1 VATTELT
8 MDAQALGAVP
18 PGPMPPPAGAPAAP
32 GAFAATPDV
41 RHAVAIVEADPR
53 LRMLL
58 AARLPG
64 AQQFETIDEL
74 TQVLQMGRPTVVVFG
89 PSLVTPFGF
98 EHVHRLTSVYPE
110 LGAIFAAHALSTEIL
125 QHALRVG
132 ARDAVQVDERGD
144 TLLQAVARVGE
155 LIQTPT
161 RPTPMAPSTPGAPS
175 GLMPRNA
182 PGRLIVVFSTK
193 GGVGKSTVA
202 TNVAAAMARAVDD
215 TVSLMDAD
223 LQFGDVSV
231 MLGIPP
237 DHTVV
242 EAAAAIHYA
251 DPELMRNLVTRHE
264 TGLMVLPAPSEP
276 NMAAVVSPDEMTAV
290 CSGLQAISGYVVVDT
305 PTSFDDTTLG
315 LLESADEV
323 LLVGSMDIPS
333 VKNLKIGLQAFDL
346 VAIAGPKLR
355 LVLNRANAQV
365 KLDVREVEHVLGL
378 KAAFPIPYDLAV
390 PLSINAGLPVV
401 THDPRSAAARA
412 FEHIAQSLLGPA
424 IDTGKGR
431 RKGTRKKSAKQ

>member
-1 VATTELT
+1 
-8 MDAQALGAVP
+8 MDAHALGAVP
-18 PGPMPPPAGAPAAP
+18 TGPLPPPTGVPTVAGPTVP
-32 GAFAATPDV
+32 AATPDV
-41 RHAVAIVEADPR
+41 RHAVAVVEADPR

-58 AARLPG
+58 SARLPG

-74 TQVLQMGRPTVVVFG
+74 TQVLQTGRPTVVVFG

-98 EHVHRLTSVYPE
+98 EHVNRLTSVYPE

-144 TLLQAVARVGE
+144 TLVQAVARVGE
-155 LIQTPT
+155 LIHTPT
-161 RPTPMAPSTPGAPS
+161 RPAPMTPAPTATPG
-175 GLMPRNA
+175 LLPRNA

-193 GGVGKSTVA
+193 GGVGKSTIA
-202 TNVAAAMARAVDD
+202 TNIAAAMARALDD

-237 DHTVV
+237 DHTVLD
-242 EAAAAIHYA
+242 AAAAIHYA
-251 DPELMRNLVTRHE
+251 DPELMRNLVTRHD
-264 TGLMVLPAPSEP
+264 TGLLVLPAPSEP
-276 NMAAVVSPDEMTAV
+276 TMAAQVAPDEMTAV
-290 CSGLQAISGYVVVDT
+290 CGGLQAISGFVVVDT

-315 LLESADEV
+315 LLEAADDV

-333 VKNLKIGLQAFDL
+333 VKNLKIGMQALDL

-365 KLDVREVEHVLGL
+365 KLDVREIEHVLGL
-378 KAAFPIPYDLAV
+378 KAAYPIPYDLAV

-412 FEHIAQSLLGPA
+412 FEHMAQSLTGSVNDA
-424 IDTGKGR
+424 GKGR
-431 RKGTRKKSAKQ
+431 RKTARKKSPKK

>member
-1 VATTELT
+1 
-8 MDAQALGAVP
+8 
-18 PGPMPPPAGAPAAP
+18 
-32 GAFAATPDV
+32 
-41 RHAVAIVEADPR
+41 VEADPR
-53 LRMLL
+53 LRILL
-58 AARLPG
+58 SARLPG

-89 PSLVTPFGF
+89 PSFVTPFGF
-98 EHVHRLTSVYPE
+98 EHVNRLASVYPD
-110 LGAIFAAHALSTEIL
+110 LGAIFAAHSLSTEIL

-144 TLLQAVARVGE
+144 TLVQAVARVGE

-161 RPTPMAPSTPGAPS
+161 RSAPMAPAMPS
-175 GLMPRNA
+175 ATAGMLTRNA

-193 GGVGKSTVA
+193 GGVGKSTIA
-202 TNVAAAMARAVDD
+202 TNVAAAMARAIDD

-237 DHTVV
+237 DHTVLD
-242 EAAAAIHYA
+242 AAAAVHYA
-251 DPELMRNLVTRHE
+251 DPELMRNLVTRHD

-276 NMAAVVSPDEMTAV
+276 TMAAGVAPDEMAAVCA
-290 CSGLQAISGYVVVDT
+290 GLQAISGYVVVDT

-315 LLESADEV
+315 LLEAADDV

-333 VKNLKIGLQAFDL
+333 VKNLKIGMQALDL

-365 KLDVREVEHVLGL
+365 KLDVREIELVLGL
-378 KAAFPIPYDLAV
+378 KATYPIPYDLAV
-390 PLSINAGLPVV
+390 PLAINAGLPVV

-412 FEHIAQSLLGPA
+412 FEHMAQSL
-424 IDTGKGR
+424 TGATADGAKGR
-431 RKGTRKKSAKQ
+431 RKSHRKKSKK

>member
-1 VATTELT
+1 
-8 MDAQALGAVP
+8 MDAQAVGAVP
-18 PGPMPPPAGAPAAP
+18 AGPMPPPTGAPAP
-32 GAFAATPDV
+32 GPAMAAATPDL
-41 RHAVAIVEADPR
+41 RHAVAVVEADPR
-53 LRMLL
+53 LRILL
-58 AARLPG
+58 SARLPG

-89 PSLVTPFGF
+89 PSFVTPFGF
-98 EHVHRLTSVYPE
+98 EHVNRLASVYPD
-110 LGAIFAAHALSTEIL
+110 LGAIFAAHSLSTEIL

-144 TLLQAVARVGE
+144 TLVQAVARVGE

-161 RPTPMAPSTPGAPS
+161 RSAPMAPAMPS
-175 GLMPRNA
+175 ATAGMLTRNA

-193 GGVGKSTVA
+193 GGVGKSTIA
-202 TNVAAAMARAVDD
+202 TNVAAAMARAIDD

-237 DHTVV
+237 DHTVLD
-242 EAAAAIHYA
+242 AAAAVHYA
-251 DPELMRNLVTRHE
+251 DPELMRNLVTRHD

-276 NMAAVVSPDEMTAV
+276 TMAAGVAPDEMAAVCA
-290 CSGLQAISGYVVVDT
+290 GLQAISGYVVVDT

-315 LLESADEV
+315 LLEAADDV

-333 VKNLKIGLQAFDL
+333 VKNLKIGMQALDL

-365 KLDVREVEHVLGL
+365 KLDVREIELVLGL
-378 KAAFPIPYDLAV
+378 KATYPIPYDLAV
-390 PLSINAGLPVV
+390 PLAINAGLPVV

-412 FEHIAQSLLGPA
+412 FEHMAQSL
-424 IDTGKGR
+424 TGATADGAKGR
-431 RKGTRKKSAKQ
+431 RKSHRKKSKK

>member
-1 VATTELT
+1 
-8 MDAQALGAVP
+8 MDAQRLGAVP
-18 PGPMPPPAGAPAAP
+18 GGPLPPPSGAPVPAPAA
-32 GAFAATPDV
+32 AVAATPDV
-41 RHAVAIVEADPR
+41 RHAVAVVEADPR

-74 TQVLQMGRPTVVVFG
+74 AQVLQTGRATVVVFG

-98 EHVHRLTSVYPE
+98 EHVNRFTSVYPE

-132 ARDAVQVDERGD
+132 ARDAVQLDERGD
-144 TLLQAVARVGE
+144 TLVQAVARVGE

-161 RPTPMAPSTPGAPS
+161 RTAPSAAATPGGAA

-202 TNVAAAMARAVDD
+202 TNVAAAMARSIDD

-237 DHTVV
+237 DHTVLD
-242 EAAAAIHYA
+242 AAAAIHYA

-276 NMAAVVSPDEMTAV
+276 TMAAQVAPDEMTAV
-290 CSGLQAISGYVVVDT
+290 CGGLQAISGYVVVDT

-315 LLESADEV
+315 LLEAADDV

-333 VKNLKIGLQAFDL
+333 VKNLKIGMQALDL

-355 LVLNRANAQV
+355 LVLNRANTQV
-365 KLDVREVEHVLGL
+365 KLDVREIEHVLGL
-378 KAAFPIPYDLAV
+378 KATFPIPYDLAV

-412 FEHIAQSLLGPA
+412 FEHMAQSLTGFST
-424 IDTGKGR
+424 DSGKGR
-431 RKGTRKKSAKQ
+431 RKVGRKKSSKK

>member
-1 VATTELT
+1 

-18 PGPMPPPAGAPAAP
+18 GGPLPPPSGAPVPAPAAVT
-32 GAFAATPDV
+32 AMPDV

-53 LRMLL
+53 LRIML

-64 AQQFETIDEL
+64 SQQFETIDEL

-98 EHVHRLTSVYPE
+98 EHVNRLTSVYPE
-110 LGAIFAAHALSTEIL
+110 LGAIFVAHALSTEIL

-132 ARDAVQVDERGD
+132 ARDAVQLDERGD
-144 TLLQAVARVGE
+144 TLVQAVMRVGE
-155 LIQTPT
+155 LIQMPA
-161 RPTPMAPSTPGAPS
+161 RGAPMAPATPGAAG
-175 GLMPRNA
+175 GLMARNA

-193 GGVGKSTVA
+193 GGVGKSTIA
-202 TNVAAAMARAVDD
+202 TNVAAAMARAIDD

-237 DHTVV
+237 ERTVLD
-242 EAAAAIHYA
+242 AAAAIHYA
-251 DPELMRNLVTRHE
+251 DPELMRNLVTRHD

-276 NMAAVVSPDEMTAV
+276 TMAAGVAPDEMTAV
-290 CSGLQAISGYVVVDT
+290 CGGLQAISGYVVVDT

-315 LLESADEV
+315 LLEAADDV

-333 VKNLKIGLQAFDL
+333 VKNLKIGMQALDL

-365 KLDVREVEHVLGL
+365 KLDVREIELVLGL
-378 KAAFPIPYDLAV
+378 KATYPIPYDLSV
-390 PLSINAGLPVV
+390 PLSINAGMPVV

-412 FEHIAQSLLGPA
+412 FEHMAQSLTGTA
-424 IDTGKGR
+424 DTARGR
-431 RKGTRKKSAKQ
+431 RKANRKKSKK

>member
-1 VATTELT
+1 

-18 PGPMPPPAGAPAAP
+18 AGPLPPPTGAPAAGP
-32 GAFAATPDV
+32 AAFAATPDV

-98 EHVHRLTSVYPE
+98 EHVNRLTSVYPE
-110 LGAIFAAHALSTEIL
+110 LGAVFAAHALSTEIL

-144 TLLQAVARVGE
+144 NLVQAVARVGE

-161 RPTPMAPSTPGAPS
+161 RPAPMAPSTPGAPT
-175 GLMPRNA
+175 GAMPRNA

-193 GGVGKSTVA
+193 GGVGKSTIA
-202 TNVAAAMARAVDD
+202 TNVAAAMARGMDD

-237 DHTVV
+237 DHTVLD
-242 EAAAAIHYA
+242 AAAAIHYA

-276 NMAAVVSPDEMTAV
+276 TMATGVAPDEMAAV
-290 CSGLQAISGYVVVDT
+290 CGGLQAISGYVVVDT

-315 LLESADEV
+315 LLEAADDV

-333 VKNLKIGLQAFDL
+333 VKNLKIGMQALDL

-365 KLDVREVEHVLGL
+365 KLDVREIEHVLGL
-378 KAAFPIPYDLAV
+378 KAAYPIPYDLAV

-401 THDPRSAAARA
+401 THDPRSASARA
-412 FEHIAQSLLGPA
+412 FEHMAQSLTGLSG
-424 IDTGKGR
+424 DSGKGR
-431 RKGTRKKSAKQ
+431 RKSPRKKSKK

>member
-1 VATTELT
+1 
-8 MDAQALGAVP
+8 
-18 PGPMPPPAGAPAAP
+18 
-32 GAFAATPDV
+32 
-41 RHAVAIVEADPR
+41 
-53 LRMLL
+53 MLL

-74 TQVLQMGRPTVVVFG
+74 AQVLQTGRATVVVFG

-98 EHVHRLTSVYPE
+98 EHVNRITSVYPE

-132 ARDAVQVDERGD
+132 ARDAVQIDERGE
-144 TLLQAVARVGE
+144 TLAQAVSRVGD

-161 RPTPMAPSTPGAPS
+161 RTAPMAPASAGAVPGA
-175 GLMPRNA
+175 MPRVA

-202 TNVAAAMARAVDD
+202 TNVAAAMARSIDD

-237 DHTVV
+237 DRTVV
-242 EAAAAIHYA
+242 DAAAAIHYA
-251 DPELMRNLVTRHE
+251 DPELMRNLVTRHD

-276 NMAAVVSPDEMTAV
+276 TMSAGVAPDEMTAV
-290 CSGLQAISGYVVVDT
+290 CGGLQAISGYVVVDT

-315 LLESADEV
+315 LLEAADEV
-323 LLVGSMDIPS
+323 LLIGSMDIPS
-333 VKNLKIGLQAFDL
+333 VKNLKIGMQALDL
-346 VAIAGPKLR
+346 MAIAGPKLR
-355 LVLNRANAQV
+355 LVLNRSNTQV
-365 KLDVREVEHVLGL
+365 KLDVREIEHVLGL
-378 KAAFPIPYDLAV
+378 RAAFPIPYDLAV

-412 FEHIAQSLLGPA
+412 FEHLAQSL
-424 IDTGKGR
+424 TGASVETRKGR
-431 RKGTRKKSAKQ
+431 RKNARKKSAKK

>member
-1 VATTELT
+1 ML
-8 MDAQALGAVP
+8 LGA
-18 PGPMPPPAGAPAAP
+18 
-32 GAFAATPDV
+32 
-41 RHAVAIVEADPR
+41 R
-53 LRMLL
+53 LT
-58 AARLPG
+58 G

-98 EHVHRLTSVYPE
+98 EHVNRLTGVYPD
-110 LGAIFAAHALSTEIL
+110 LGAIFAAHSLTTEIL

-161 RPTPMAPSTPGAPS
+161 RSAPMAPATPGAAT

-193 GGVGKSTVA
+193 GGVGKSTIA
-202 TNVAAAMARAVDD
+202 TNVAAAMARGIDD

-237 DHTVV
+237 DHTVAD
-242 EAAAAIHYA
+242 AAAAIHYA
-251 DPELMRNLVTRHE
+251 DPELMRNLVTRHD

-276 NMAAVVSPDEMTAV
+276 TMATGVAPDEMAAV
-290 CSGLQAISGYVVVDT
+290 CGGLQAISGFVIVDT

-315 LLESADEV
+315 LLEAADEV

-333 VKNLKIGLQAFDL
+333 VKNLKIGMQALDL

-355 LVLNRANAQV
+355 LVLNRANTQV
-365 KLDVREVEHVLGL
+365 KLDVREIEHVLGL
-378 KAAFPIPYDLAV
+378 RAAFPIPYDLAV

-412 FEHIAQSLLGPA
+412 FEHMAQTLSGSA
-424 IDTGKGR
+424 MDTGKSR
-431 RKGTRKKSAKQ
+431 RKSTRKKTKK